1 MMADVINIL
10 ITPTLGGISRLFLK
24 MLEHQACFVFIFFM
38 TTFDSK
44 NLQRLFRGNALLRV
58 LSMCGRKSIYMQTAW
73 LQN

>member
-44 NLQRLFRGNALLRV
+44 NLQ
-58 LSMCGRKSIYMQTAW
+58 
-73 LQN
+73 